1 MNAHQRRK
9 QQRARAQAKV
19 RVNLTIMETDQTT
32 SLDFDCAVFN
42 SDLKLMDPHSPTLTA
57 KQKLAIREECKV
69 NPPYFFNKVF
79 KAPPSYLGGAVR
91 LTHDAVKEQ
100 PTEATSTTYFDR
112 FARYT

>member
-1 MNAHQRRK
+1 MS
-9 QQRARAQAKV
+9 
-19 RVNLTIMETDQTT
+19 LTIAEV
-32 SLDFDCAVFN
+32 DCAVFN

-57 KQKLAIREECKV
+57 KQRLAIREECKV

-112 FARYT
+112 SAQYAPVTVGKDQET